1 MVSLIPLALILG
13 DVTEGVVG
21 GSVVRVIKHR
31 HISLLVHTSADLA
44 LRFGSIIG
52 GLLNATFGNIVEVIL
67 SIAALERGLYVVV
80 ATSLVG
86 SVLSNLLLVL
96 GKPKLLQPAL
106 HSNSHINDI
115 HIAMTNLSAFS
126 ISLFSCASCQVAASS
141 LVACTTRCR
150 LSMPRA
156 TGPLAPSCE
165 WMLIFCLAVHVTGLT
180 IYNFSAG
187 HPYSFLAAI
196 GVAIPTAAR
205 FMMDPNDP
213 HTEVKTLWISR
224 GAAIILFFWCVASN
238 MTMAWS

>member
-96 GKPKLLQPAL
+96 GM
-106 HSNSHINDI
+106 S
-115 HIAMTNLSAFS
+115 LSRYTCCPS
-126 ISLFSCASCQVAASS
+126 YVSQQVH
-141 LVACTTRCR
+141 
-150 LSMPRA
+150 LS
-156 TGPLAPSCE
+156 
-165 WMLIFCLAVHVTGLT
+165 
-180 IYNFSAG
+180 
-187 HPYSFLAAI
+187 
-196 GVAIPTAAR
+196 
-205 FMMDPNDP
+205 
-213 HTEVKTLWISR
+213 
-224 GAAIILFFWCVASN
+224 
-238 MTMAWS
+238 